1 MKTRQVTIPL
11 FCAALLWLG
20 SFSAQAATVAYED
33 VRFLEDYGW
42 FTDPFQV
49 SEAGTYTATLTDMQ
63 FPAPFLELAMTVTT
77 STQRLGL
84 GLGEYSGFFDFEA
97 TPGTQYYLNV
107 FYHADHIPELNQH
120 LGLAGFDIRRVGGAD
135 DVTAV
140 PLPGAGLLMG
150 SALVALTGIS
160 RRNRPPV

>member
-1 MKTRQVTIPL
+1 MKTRRTTTTL
-11 FCAALLWLG
+11 FCAGLFWLFG
-20 SFSAQAATVAYED
+20 FSAQAATVAYED

-77 STQRLGL
+77 STQKLGL
-84 GLGEYSGFFDFEA
+84 EEYSGFFDFEA

-120 LGLAGFDIRRVGGAD
+120 LGLAGFDIRRVDGVD

-150 SALVALTGIS
+150 SALVAFAGIS
-160 RRNRPPV
+160 RRKRLPA